1 MRTRIRALVCLVVAA
16 TATLAA
22 CGSTANGPSHTAD
35 AATVSAGVAAAT
47 ANLRKLRTV
56 PTFTPPGPPVDV
68 AKLRGKHIFV
78 IPITE
83 TPAGTA
89 IENAEQVV
97 AAEAGIKV
105 TFYPN
110 QGSVADWVKGMQ
122 SAVAQ
127 RASLIILENAP
138 DPRQLQPQIAAA
150 KSAGIPVLVTHF
162 YDALMPDPPTC
173 AGCSAGVTAVVKAPL
188 SAAATATADW
198 TIADSQGKADVLIVT
213 INGLL
218 PIPSMLAA
226 AQQEYRDDCP
236 DCTVKTVSVD
246 ISQVGNGAIGAV
258 STALAQDPQIDYINP
273 MFDVLIPG
281 TLAAATT
288 ANRAG
293 RVKMMSYNGSEF
305 AMKDVANPS
314 SPVRMDVAE
323 PDGWIGYANMD
334 QAFRL
339 LAGMPAVTGATPLR
353 VFDSTNI
360 SQAGSQYTGG
370 FGNSYVTGFQRLWG
384 LDTK

>member
-1 MRTRIRALVCLVVAA
+1 
-16 TATLAA
+16 
-22 CGSTANGPSHTAD
+22 
-35 AATVSAGVAAAT
+35 
-47 ANLRKLRTV
+47 
-56 PTFTPPGPPVDV
+56 
-68 AKLRGKHIFV
+68 
-78 IPITE
+78 
-83 TPAGTA
+83 
-89 IENAEQVV
+89 
-97 AAEAGIKV
+97 
-105 TFYPN
+105 
-110 QGSVADWVKGMQ
+110 
-122 SAVAQ
+122 
-127 RASLIILENAP
+127 
-138 DPRQLQPQIAAA
+138 
-150 KSAGIPVLVTHF
+150 
-162 YDALMPDPPTC
+162 MPDPPTC

-384 LDTK
+384 LGTK